1 MAFVLLLYFSL
12 VSFVHFVELVPM
24 RLLLLQDLLVLPFN
38 LLHNHLPLLSNL
50 LLQVVL
56 GEEVI
61 QLLQNS
67 LKKENERLEKKCSL

>member
-67 LKKENERLEKKCSL
+67 LCLKSLMQMR